1 MFYYGNYDIYQNSIY
16 HNELLNEYDEYNEIQ
31 NTYDE
36 YDYDYTDD
44 SDTDI
49 NDYNIND
56 YDNRYKNYDHD
67 NIYIDSIQQMTDI
80 RNPDEQFS
88 DQLLPSTN
96 TQQLPTLNLPEN
108 HQQVNLSMQGGNIQI
123 TADTINMATLR
134 NSIIQLNHM
143 REQQRYQMYNF
154 SQDLSSVNRLF
165 VQNTENDQIYNQVVQ
180 GSQDTLQPV
189 EKHIITD
196 EGKQELYEYIFSN
209 TDERFNEEKYNNICP
224 ISLEDFRDGDNII
237 EIPCK
242 HRFIKDN
249 ILTWL
254 EEQSASCPVCRYE
267 LDSKKI
273 TVKECR

>member
-16 HNELLNEYDEYNEIQ
+16 HNEYNELQ
-31 NTYDE
+31 NTYNE

-49 NDYNIND
+49 SDYNIND
-56 YDNRYKNYDHD
+56 YDNRNKNYDYD

-96 TQQLPTLNLPEN
+96 TQQIPILNLPEN

-123 TADTINMATLR
+123 SADTINMATLR

-154 SQDLSSVNRLF
+154 SQDLSSVNRIF
-165 VQNTENDQIYNQVVQ
+165 VQNTENDQIYNQVIQ

-189 EKHIITD
+189 EKHIIT
-196 EGKQELYEYIFSN
+196 EEAKQELYEYIFSI

-242 HRFIKDN
+242 HRFIKEN

-273 TVKECR
+273 IVKECR